1 MTQAAASTYSI
12 LLPVY
17 EGPLDLLLDLIE
29 RAELDITKVSLATVT
44 DQYLAY
50 LQRLQERDLGELASF
65 LVIAARLLQIKSEA
79 LLPRPPVRELG
90 EEDPGDALARQ
101 LIAYK
106 RYKQVAVQLSER
118 LDAHLRTFLRVAPPP
133 VIEPKLDLRGLDRHA
148 LRKAMLDVL
157 SAAHAEDLVQTIA
170 TPQVHIRDK
179 IAMIFQAIRA
189 RGRASFRELVGRAR
203 SRLEIVVSFL
213 AVLELIK
220 QGKVEADQERL
231 FGDITLSPGAAW
243 GVDQDLDVVLEFEE

>member
-1 MTQAAASTYSI
+1 MITQTPAYSI

-50 LQRLQERDLGELASF
+50 LRQLQERDLGELASF

-79 LLPRPPVRELG
+79 LLPRPPVREPG

-106 RYKQVAVQLSER
+106 RYKQVAVQLAER
-118 LDAHLRTFLRVAPPP
+118 TDAHLRTFLRVAPPP
-133 VIEPKLDLRGLDRHA
+133 VVEPKLDLRGVDRFS
-148 LRKAMLDVL
+148 LRQAMLDVL
-157 SAAHAEDLVQTIA
+157 AAARSEDLTQTITA
-170 TPQVHIRDK
+170 PKVRIRDK
-179 IAMIFQAIRA
+179 IALIFEAIRTG
-189 RGRASFRELVGRAR
+189 GRASFRELLRRAR

-213 AVLELIK
+213 AVLELVK
-220 QGKVEADQERL
+220 QRKVQADQERL
-231 FGDITLSPGAAW
+231 FGDITILPGAAW
-243 GVDQDLDVVLEFEE
+243 QDDQGLDAALEFEE

>member
-1 MTQAAASTYSI
+1 MIQTPTSAYSI

-29 RAELDITKVSLATVT
+29 RAELDITKVSLAAVT
-44 DQYLAY
+44 DQYLTY
-50 LQRLQERDLGELASF
+50 LKQLHERDLGDLASF

-79 LLPRPPVRELG
+79 LLPRPPVREPG

-106 RYKQVAVQLSER
+106 RYKQVAFQLAER
-118 LDAHLRTFLRVAPPP
+118 TDAHLRTFLRVAPPP
-133 VIEPKLDLRGLDRHA
+133 VIEPKLDLRGIDRHA

-157 SAAHAEDLVQTIA
+157 SAARSDDLVQTIA
-170 TPQVHIRDK
+170 APKIHIRDK
-179 IAMIFQAIRA
+179 IALIFQTLRQ
-189 RGRASFRELVGRAR
+189 RGRATFRELVGRAR

-220 QGKVEADQERL
+220 LRKVEADQERL
-231 FGDITLSPGAAW
+231 FGDIIISPGAAW
-243 GVDQDLDVVLEFEE
+243 QEDQDPDLVLEFEE